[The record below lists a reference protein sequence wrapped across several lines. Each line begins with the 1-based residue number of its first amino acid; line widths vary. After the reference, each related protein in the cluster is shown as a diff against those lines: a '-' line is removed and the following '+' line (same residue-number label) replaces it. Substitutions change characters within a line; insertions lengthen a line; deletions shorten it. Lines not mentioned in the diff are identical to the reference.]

1 MLTKTKTRVIGCGLV
16 TVLTLGGCSGGD
28 QPAPTASPSAPTAA
42 TATPGVAASAT
53 PAATTSPSDSKTP
66 APHISPL
73 GGKPAT
79 EDEIQ
84 YHNLQKK
91 GVDLALARNYKEAI
105 PIFEQAMEQQPGD
118 LKNVFYLLLSHG
130 SLEPVPAK
138 GSAAYPYA
146 QKVVE
151 LAPRS
156 SEAERARGYLAA
168 AELNIPKDFKYG
180 PHTMASLGG
189 FLFEPD
195 AKYKLVAP
203 TKLHIELGPRLGKSA
218 KSTLWEAEVAPKLSG
233 NFIELKK
240 GTEVTILSEAHYF
253 YSLTGWRTPIKDEPE
268 KYDASI
274 FEVSAFYVE
283 VTSDGDE
290 KGKKG
295 WLINQVDRFIS
306 NDRDD
311 PWGVWIPNRLGLE
324 RQAP

>member
-1 MLTKTKTRVIGCGLV
+1 MLTRTKTCVIGCGLFTALALV
-16 TVLTLGGCSGGD
+16 GCSGGD
-28 QPAPTASPSAPTAA
+28 TPAPSASPTTATET
-42 TATPGVAASAT
+42 TATPSAT
-53 PAATTSPSDSKTP
+53 PATTPVATPTAAITP

-105 PIFEQAMEQQPGD
+105 PIFEQALEQQPED

-130 SLEPVPAK
+130 SLEPVPTK

-146 QKVVE
+146 QKVMK
-151 LAPRS
+151 LAPTS

-180 PHTMASLGG
+180 AETLGALG
-189 FLFEPD
+189 SFAFEPE
-195 AKYKLVAP
+195 AKYKLASP
-203 TKLHIELGPRLGKSA
+203 AKLHTELGPRLGKSA
-218 KSTLWEAEVAPKLSG
+218 KSTLWEAEVAPKLTP

-240 GTEVTILSEAHYF
+240 GTEVTILSEANYF
-253 YSLTGWRTPIKDEPE
+253 YSLTGWRTPIRDEPE
-268 KYDASI
+268 KYDTSI
-274 FEVSAFYVE
+274 FEVNAFYIE

-295 WLINQVDRFIS
+295 WVINQVDRFLS
-306 NDRDD
+306 ADRDD
-311 PWGVWIPNRLGLE
+311 PWGVWISNRLGLP
-324 RQAP
+324 RVTP